1 MSLFRNVVWFAKGL
15 KEYTRG
21 GYESASKHFKP
32 EDMKA
37 DISQRS
43 FMITGANSGIGK
55 SAALAIAK
63 QGGIVHLVCR
73 NKQRGEAALDEI
85 KQASGNENIHLH
97 ELDMSKP
104 RDIYSFAQAFEKSGQ
119 PLHVLINNAGVL
131 VAEKE
136 RQMTSDELELTFATN
151 TLGTHILT
159 TALVPVLSKYDDPR
173 VIIVTSGGMLVQKLD
188 LKDIQFEGMR
198 TFDGTMAYAQTKR
211 QQVVMTEQYA
221 KRWPNIHFSCMHPG
235 WADTPGVQ
243 SSIPDFYA
251 KMKDRL
257 RTSEQGADTMVWL
270 AVAPSVKNEPSG
282 LFYQDRK
289 AVSAHLPLAWTK
301 SSAQEHEK
309 LIQILDDMSQR
320 FRV

>member
-85 KQASGNENIHLH
+85 KQASGNE
-97 ELDMSKP
+97 
-104 RDIYSFAQAFEKSGQ
+104 
-119 PLHVLINNAGVL
+119 INNAGVL

-151 TLGTHILT
+151 TL
-159 TALVPVLSKYDDPR
+159 
-173 VIIVTSGGMLVQKLD
+173 
-188 LKDIQFEGMR
+188 
-198 TFDGTMAYAQTKR
+198 
-211 QQVVMTEQYA
+211 
-221 KRWPNIHFSCMHPG
+221 
-235 WADTPGVQ
+235 GVQ

-282 LFYQDRK
+282 LFYQ
-289 AVSAHLPLAWTK
+289 V
-301 SSAQEHEK
+301 
-309 LIQILDDMSQR
+309 
-320 FRV
+320 VCY